1 MTAQDN
7 LSTAM
12 NLIDSLNAHDMS
24 VWASKLAPGFAA
36 DYPGGSGLNAQGARL
51 FNESFFP
58 AFSDLRFEVQRT
70 LVAGDSVIIEWRAG
84 GTHDGPLTSPTGQT
98 IPPTY
103 RKGAIAGVLVA
114 DVKDGQITRERT
126 YWDQM
131 ELLGQLGLIPA

>member
-7 LSTAM
+7 ISTAM

-24 VWASKLAPGFAA
+24 VWAGKLAPGFGA
-36 DYPGGSGLNAQGARL
+36 DYPGVSGLNAQGARL

-58 AFSDLRFEVQRT
+58 AFSDLHFEVQRT

-103 RKGAIAGVLVA
+103 RKGAISGVLVA

>member
-1 MTAQDN
+1 MTAQDD
-7 LSTAM
+7 LKTAM

-24 VWASKLAPGFAA
+24 VWASHLAPGFGA
-36 DYPGGSGLNAQGARL
+36 DYPGASGLNAQGARL

-58 AFSDLRFEVQRT
+58 AFSDLHFEVQRT

-98 IPPTY
+98 IPATY
-103 RKGAIAGVLVA
+103 RKGAISGVLVA
-114 DVKDGQITRERT
+114 DVKDGQITHERT

-131 ELLGQLGLIPA
+131 ELLGQLGLLPA